1 MAKTALWRLQKNT
14 EVLFASEK
22 YQLLSP
28 FPVTT
33 GISADRKHGD
43 REDGVMVAWQ
53 DPEWIFLDHLSMT
66 GVIF

>member
-1 MAKTALWRLQKNT
+1 MPSNFRAAWPKQLYGDCRKTQ
-14 EVLFASEK
+14 VLFASEK

-43 REDGVMVAWQ
+43 REDGVIVLI
-53 DPEWIFLDHLSMT
+53 D
-66 GVIF
+66 